1 MTEIRSE
8 WNDRNSGAPP
18 GGDVERHRYG
28 FAQLDAIGA
37 IFNEITVTA
46 LGLPGNRMPANA
58 PVSYPFI
65 WDTPQHDR
73 VQWNGSVQNAGA
85 GALGRNVGEVLGVF
99 GSIRLNTNRIKL
111 VGHETSVDIPNL
123 GALEGLLWKLQ
134 SPLWPETILP
144 EIDRSQA
151 TQGNGREAFE
161 RFCLECHAD
170 IRRDDPDREI
180 KAVLT
185 PVDELRTDPAMAAN
199 FANRVNES
207 GRLKRRFKTYIG
219 FPGVSDRFEEKGA
232 GVEFLG
238 YGVIGA
244 ITRQFLLD
252 PLVTVEAIKA
262 GRPSTRERVLKD
274 VEEILEADPT
284 TVAKLKVLDKIIE
297 TLRPAPTGLVYKG
310 RPLNGIWATA
320 PYLHNGSVRTMRQ
333 LLLPAS
339 ERQTTFRVGSRE
351 YDPHD
356 MGFEDAGGYPFDT
369 TVAGNS
375 NAGHEGIRYG
385 SETFKND
392 PNLLDALLEYL
403 KTL

>member
-1 MTEIRSE
+1 MQQLTCTGPGHVE
-8 WNDRNSGAPP
+8 WREVASPALES
-18 GGDVERHRYG
+18 DVEALVRPLAVARCDIDLFLTRG
-28 FAQLDAIGA
+28 FFGSSEP
-37 IFNEITVTA
+37 FA
-46 LGLPGNRMPANA
+46 LGHECVGE
-58 PVSYPFI
+58 I
-65 WDTPQHDR
+65 E
-73 VQWNGSVQNAGA
+73 
-85 GALGRNVGEVLGVF
+85 ALGDAVQGLEIGQRVVVSFQVSCGTCAACTAG
-99 GSIRLNTNRIKL
+99 NTANCDLMPTLSDYGMRPL
-111 VGHETSVDIPNL
+111 SG
-123 GALEGLLWKLQ
+123 LEYGGML
-134 SPLWPETILP
+134 S
-144 EIDRSQA
+144 
-151 TQGNGREAFE
+151 E

-284 TVAKLKVLDKIIE
+284 TAAKLKVLDKIIE

-392 PNLLDALLEYL
+392 SDLLDALLEYL